1 MESFT
6 LTRKD
11 MARLLLALNGNTNDT
26 PLQVLQDAWAKN
38 HRDDMNSGKALPAF
52 LSTALPPVVEKLI
65 KGTRVKGFSL
75 QEIAA
80 LGRLIEYSS
89 LSLTAMQNWVK
100 RDFKEYFDCPKVGKK
115 YSINQAALLFII
127 DDLKG
132 NLDFESIRKLFCI
145 IFNKPGDE
153 SDDLIGPVS
162 LYEAYSAMFERLDA
176 NNDQLMDT
184 VGLVS
189 DSKKKDFVTENIVL
203 AAADQCAARLPE
215 LTDKQREAVRNFL
228 FIAAISIQTAYF
240 HSVSRR
246 YFNATM
252 FL

>member
-11 MARLLLALNGNTNDT
+11 MARLLLALNGDNDVN
-26 PLQVLQDAWAKN
+26 PLQVLQNAWAKN
-38 HRDDMNSGKALPAF
+38 HQDDMRNGKALPAF
-52 LSTALPPVVEKLI
+52 LSTFLPPVVEKMI
-65 KGTRVKGFSL
+65 KGTHVKGFSL

-89 LSLTAMQNWVK
+89 LSITAMQNWVK
-100 RDFKEYFDCPKVGKK
+100 RDFKEYFDSPKVGKK

-132 NLDFESIRKLFCI
+132 NLDFDSIRKLFCI
-145 IFNKPGDE
+145 IFNNPEDE
-153 SDDLIGPVS
+153 CDDLIKPVN
-162 LYEAYSAMFERLDA
+162 LYEAYAALFEQLDA

-184 VGLVS
+184 AGFVS
-189 DSKKKDFVTENIVL
+189 DSKKQDFVTENIVL
-203 AAADQCAARLPE
+203 SAANQCAAKLPE
-215 LTDKQREAVRNFL
+215 LTGKQREAIRNFL

>member
-11 MARLLLALNGNTNDT
+11 MARLLLALNGDNGGN
-26 PLQVLQDAWAKN
+26 PLQVLQCAWMRNHQGDADN
-38 HRDDMNSGKALPAF
+38 RKAAPAF
-52 LSTALPPVVEKLI
+52 LSAALPPVVEKLI

-89 LSLTAMQNWVK
+89 LSITAMQNWVK
-100 RDFKEYFDCPKVGKK
+100 RDFKEYFDSPKVGKK

-145 IFNKPGDE
+145 VFNKPEDE
-153 SDDLIGPVS
+153 SDDLICPVS
-162 LYEAYSAMFERLDA
+162 LYEAYSALFEKLDA

-184 VGLVS
+184 AGFVS
-189 DSKKKDFVTENIVL
+189 DSRKQDFVTENVVL
-203 AAADQCAARLPE
+203 AAADQCAAKLPE
-215 LTDKQREAVRNFL
+215 LTAKQREAVRNFL